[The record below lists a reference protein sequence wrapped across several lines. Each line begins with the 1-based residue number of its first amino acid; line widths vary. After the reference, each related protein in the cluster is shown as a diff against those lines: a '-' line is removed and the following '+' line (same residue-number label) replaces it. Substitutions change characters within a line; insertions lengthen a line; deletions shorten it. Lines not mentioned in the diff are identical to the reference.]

1 MSYAH
6 IVITK
11 LKKKCASG
19 FALSADGTQCI
30 AYQDAIKQGSD
41 VLAQHFT
48 DAQYGWDGV
57 VFYKNFNLDGTWDIT
72 QDTALLP
79 DCWTRLD
86 ESYCPNTN
94 RTSYTSG
101 LWIKPY
107 VESDT
112 TNGIMNAC
120 AIWKQSD
127 QFYVGTL
134 GFRRTITVSEAKTYY
149 IGLGTDNFSTV
160 KVNGVTVLQ
169 QDIDAMSG
177 IDYLP
182 SSSSDPTAKI
192 CAFSYWHVYPIQLN
206 AGDNTIEITT
216 TNTAEVGSIATEIYN
231 ATLAQLQAC
240 TTQSDLTALTIFS
253 SRNVANG
260 DAFDLGSWGC
270 ADGFDLTND
279 SNGYPICEKI
289 GTPPI
294 KYQ

>member
-6 IVITK
+6 IGITK

-19 FALSADGTQCI
+19 FTLSADGTQCI

-48 DAQYGWDGV
+48 DALYGRDGV
-57 VFYKNFNLDGTWDIT
+57 VFYKNYNLDGTWDIT
-72 QDTALLP
+72 QDAALLP
-79 DCWTRLD
+79 DCWTRLSS
-86 ESYCPNTN
+86 SYCPNTN
-94 RTSYTSG
+94 RTAYNSG
-101 LWIKPY
+101 LWIKQNH
-107 VESDT
+107 ESDMT
-112 TNGIMNAC
+112 GIMNAC
-120 AIWKQSD
+120 AIWKQGE
-127 QFYVGTL
+127 QYFVGTL
-134 GFRRTITVSEAKTYY
+134 GFRRTINISESKIYY

-160 KVNGVTVLQ
+160 KVNGVVILQ

-177 IDYLP
+177 TDYLP

-240 TTQSDLTALTIFS
+240 TTQSQLTALTIFS
-253 SRNVANG
+253 SRNVGNG

-270 ADGFDLTND
+270 ASGWTLTTD
-279 SNGYPICEKI
+279 TNGYPICQQI
-289 GTPPI
+289 GAPPI